1 MLGAPGSNS
10 ACGELRAAILLL
22 ASLLSRNSAC
32 WGLRAAILLVGSSG
46 QQSCLWRASLVVILL
61 VGSSVQQFCVWEASL
76 VSSSSSSSSASSSDY
91 YSSTPSCSSYFL
103 RRAGRLIR
111 RKHHMLFS
119 FESSRAPKNDKEQCP
134 GWCQED
140 WWGKGIPQRDLDLVR
155 GKPVHSL
162 LYGCEMHRL
171 SPHAV
176 HERGSAASQ
185 RALTSP
191 PAHGDTK
198 GSGRA
203 PGAQTSPPLSVA
215 SSVLACTRSQKG
227 PKVRALRRPRKKPTR
242 GLLSN
247 SDKSLKMC

>member
-1 MLGAPGSNS
+1 MCLGDWLDQDFLSN
-10 ACGELRAAILLL
+10 LNRVAAK
-22 ASLLSRNSAC
+22 A
-32 WGLRAAILLVGSSG
+32 
-46 QQSCLWRASLVVILL
+46 
-61 VGSSVQQFCVWEASL
+61 
-76 VSSSSSSSSASSSDY
+76 
-91 YSSTPSCSSYFL
+91 
-103 RRAGRLIR
+103 
-111 RKHHMLFS
+111 K
-119 FESSRAPKNDKEQCP
+119 
-134 GWCQED
+134 ED
-140 WWGKGIPQRDLDLVR
+140 WWGKGIPQRDLDLVQ

-227 PKVRALRRPRKKPTR
+227 PKVRALR
-242 GLLSN
+242 
-247 SDKSLKMC
+247 